1 MDPHGKFL
9 PPKDDAE
16 FKERSKD
23 LTLAGA
29 EAVLGSLQHRRK
41 ALVENIDA
49 EIAFY
54 ERVVEEKK
62 SEIPF

>member
-16 FKERSKD
+16 FKERAKD
-23 LTLAGA
+23 LTLQGA
-29 EAVLGSLQHRRK
+29 EAVLGSLEHRRS
-41 ALVENIDA
+41 AMVENIDL

-54 ERVVEEKK
+54 KKVIEEKK